1 MRKLSQLQV
10 LEMVLN
16 NWHRKEYPAG
26 SFGPSVRG
34 TAWFL
39 WVIVLAALVL
49 GALAVIV
56 QLYPKPEEH
65 CDHRAGT
72 GADVECTQD
81 VQAKA
86 GREGQDVV
94 HGRSLDALRHREYV
108 HGDRP

>member
-39 WVIVLAALVL
+39 WLIVLAALVL
-49 GALAVIV
+49 AALAVIV

-65 CDHRAGT
+65 CDHRART
-72 GADVECTQD
+72 GADVECPQD

-94 HGRSLDALRHREYV
+94 HGLKSAGTGEVRA
-108 HGDRP
+108 